1 MGLSAEGFAL
11 SGDVHVWRG
20 DLEPADYSAPTPDRR
35 PATREF
41 AGERLARAICADR
54 EMVNEAGVT
63 AIADALAAA
72 QIERIGAAIATVRA
86 RHHGLHTA
94 VVTGLGAFIADRAA
108 RQAGLDVVSLASALG
123 DDAARCAPAASVALL
138 LDRVDRR
145 IRVRARLRVRP
156 DVAHRGDRHGGEG
169 RWRDCSRTRALST
182 WS

>member
-72 QIERIGAAIATVRA
+72 QVERIGAAIATRA
-86 RHHGLHTA
+86 C
-94 VVTGLGAFIADRAA
+94 AA
-108 RQAGLDVVSLASALG
+108 SW
-123 DDAARCAPAASVALL
+123 RCAPPS
-138 LDRVDRR
+138 
-145 IRVRARLRVRP
+145 
-156 DVAHRGDRHGGEG
+156 
-169 RWRDCSRTRALST
+169 
-182 WS
+182 